1 MNLQDL
7 GNIGEFIG
15 SIGVV
20 LSLGYLA
27 LQIRAQ
33 NQESQAAVTN
43 NLSQQWLSF
52 MAGVAAD
59 EELALIWMNGLDDFG
74 ALDRHEKIRFAAVMN
89 QFAQVSESLL
99 GHFTAGKLEA
109 EIWQGF
115 DARVDDIM
123 ANPGAQG
130 WWAHRK
136 HWWSPEFARYIETKL
151 LNGKSGRMYGGFK
164 NDTSY

>member
-20 LSLGYLA
+20 FSLGYLA
-27 LQIRAQ
+27 IQIKSQ

-43 NLSQQWLSF
+43 SLSQQWLSF

-59 EELALIWMNGLDDFG
+59 KDLALIWVNGLDDFE
-74 ALDRHEKIRFAAVMN
+74 ALERHEKVRFAAVMN
-89 QFAQVSESLL
+89 QFVQVAESLRE
-99 GHFTAGKLEA
+99 HYAAGKLEH

-115 DARVDDIM
+115 DARVTDIM
-123 ANPGAQG
+123 ANPGAQQ

-136 HWWSPEFARYIETKL
+136 HWWSSEYGQYIEAKL
-151 LNGKSGRMYGGFK
+151 KQGMSSRMYGGFK
-164 NDTSY
+164 SDA